1 MSDGF
6 GLIKGL
12 KVTFKE
18 LFRKSVTDKYPKE
31 FREKPQ
37 RFHGRHVLNKYED
50 GMEKCIGCE
59 LCAGVCPAQ
68 CIYVRGEDN
77 PEDNPVSPGERYGF
91 IYEINMLRCIYCAL
105 CVEACPTEAI
115 TMTSLFEMSVAN
127 RSEAIFDK
135 EVLVVKDD
143 GTPNTHEEQ
152 TKLTNFDDLNTS
164 EHIDFVNKS
173 ISLPRTYRV
182 LFWIILSS
190 NINALCWTNSCTQLT
205 TYTLF
210 HAVFIFV

>member
-1 MSDGF
+1 MSSGYD
-6 GLIKGL
+6 LLKGL

-59 LCAGVCPAQ
+59 LCAGACPAQ

-77 PEDNPVSPGERYGF
+77 PEESPVSPGERYGF
-91 IYEINMLRCIYCAL
+91 IYEINMLRCIYCGL

-115 TMTSLFEMSVAN
+115 TMTSLFEMSVAD
-127 RSEAIFDK
+127 RSEAVFDK
-135 EVLVVKDD
+135 SVLLVKED
-143 GTPNTHEEQ
+143 GSANTHEEQ
-152 TKLTNFDDLNTS
+152 TKLTNPEELTKTDGWMRATAPNGNP
-164 EHIDFVNKS
+164 DFQ
-173 ISLPRTYRV
+173 
-182 LFWIILSS
+182 
-190 NINALCWTNSCTQLT
+190 NIVGWTNSLGYGIRDPEKGQTMEEE
-205 TYTLF
+205 
-210 HAVFIFV
+210 

>member
-1 MSDGF
+1 MDEPSA
-6 GLIKGL
+6 
-12 KVTFKE
+12 
-18 LFRKSVTDKYPKE
+18 
-31 FREKPQ
+31 
-37 RFHGRHVLNKYED
+37 GRGVLLHLDALRRADNLRRGED
-50 GMEKCIGCE
+50 TRGALDDDAGCE

-135 EVLVVKDD
+135 SVLVVNDD

-152 TKLTNFDDLNTS
+152 TKLTNIEDLQTSDGWMRATSPNGNPNFENIVNWSGSLGVGKKDPEKNT
-164 EHIDFVNKS
+164 I
-173 ISLPRTYRV
+173 
-182 LFWIILSS
+182 
-190 NINALCWTNSCTQLT
+190 C
-205 TYTLF
+205 
-210 HAVFIFV
+210 